1 MSINCPNCKNRFRF
15 FDLYFLRLKNYQ
27 VKCRS
32 CGKIYNINWSA
43 DIAGV
48 VLIVLS
54 AMALFALF
62 ALFFKILSEYI
73 VFSSTFE
80 VVMIIMLL
88 VFFSIMIIYGHAV
101 YVVWYI
107 KRKYHKEENVTGL

>member
-1 MSINCPNCKNRFRF
+1 MQLNCLHCNKKFRF

-32 CGKIYNINWSA
+32 CGKVYSVSRTA
-43 DIAGV
+43 AIAGV
-48 VLIVLS
+48 LLIILS
-54 AMALFALF
+54 AIALFVLF
-62 ALFFKILSEYI
+62 ALFFKLLSGYI
-73 VFSSTFE
+73 IFSGTIE
-80 VVMIIMLL
+80 VLMIIMLL

-107 KRKYHKEENVTGL
+107 KRKYHKTGIDL

>member
-1 MSINCPNCKNRFRF
+1 MSIDYPNCKKRFRF

-32 CGKIYNINWSA
+32 CGKVYSINWSA
-43 DIAGV
+43 DLTGV
-48 VLIVLS
+48 LLIILS

-62 ALFFKILSEYI
+62 ALFFKILSGYI
-73 VFSSTFE
+73 VLSGTFE
-80 VVMIIMLL
+80 VIMIIMLL

-101 YVVWYI
+101 YMVWFI
-107 KRKYHKEENVTGL
+107 RRKYHKNGIDP